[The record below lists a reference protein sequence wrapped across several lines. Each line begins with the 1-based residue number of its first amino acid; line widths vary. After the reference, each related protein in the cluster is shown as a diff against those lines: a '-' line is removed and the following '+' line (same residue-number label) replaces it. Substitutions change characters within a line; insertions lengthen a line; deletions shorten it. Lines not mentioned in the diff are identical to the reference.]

1 MDVTSLPHMMGVMLL
16 PHEAGVVLLPL
27 RELTNLSLLF

>member
-1 MDVTSLPHMMGVMLL
+1 MMGVMLL